1 MCAEVW
7 QSDMYLLIRE
17 VGIYSAFSICGV
29 MTCKTEGM
37 GKGQREGRV
46 GEGGRERERGRL
58 LMSSEPKRN
67 QHNLLNKIRDS

>member
-46 GEGGRERERGRL
+46 GEGGREREREREIVDELGAKEK
-58 LMSSEPKRN
+58 SA
-67 QHNLLNKIRDS
+67 QFA